1 MLGSKGL
8 RKCPGCWSCVAQNLG
23 RAHVKNLLSVLTQWI
38 RQTCKYFLVQSTH
51 VIMHFVTLFLGFDE
65 RRVFVTLIMDVPFS
79 QSYSVS
85 ILCL

>member
-1 MLGSKGL
+1 M
-8 RKCPGCWSCVAQNLG
+8 
-23 RAHVKNLLSVLTQWI
+23 KNLLSVLTQWI
-38 RQTCKYFLVQSTH
+38 RQTCRYFLAQSTH
-51 VIMHFVTLFLGFDE
+51 VIMHFVTFLGFDE

>member
-1 MLGSKGL
+1 M
-8 RKCPGCWSCVAQNLG
+8 
-23 RAHVKNLLSVLTQWI
+23 KNLLSVLTRWI
-38 RQTCKYFLVQSTH
+38 RQTCKYFLVQSSH